1 MICFTIADA
10 ILEADE
16 CSADEHCCC
25 FLSVGVEKLIS
36 SHRLTFDHF
45 GLRGMSFSGGLR
57 GGFE

>member
-1 MICFTIADA
+1 MIVDA

-36 SHRLTFDHF
+36 SHRLTFDRF